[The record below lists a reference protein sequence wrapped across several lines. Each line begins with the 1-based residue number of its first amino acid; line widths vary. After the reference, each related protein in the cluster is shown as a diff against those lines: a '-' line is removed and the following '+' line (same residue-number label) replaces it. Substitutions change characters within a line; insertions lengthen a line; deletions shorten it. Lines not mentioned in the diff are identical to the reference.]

1 VGPQAALFGALAP
14 VVHGADERGQAPC
27 PCALASCR
35 RTGLLLHPLWRGVGG
50 CWRMMPA
57 RTTLAAVVLWV
68 CCGMG
73 CAPALTKPVATSLD
87 PVPSYIAPKLPDLI
101 AQEPVDLIAGE
112 PAPFDLVGLHARDL
126 NRILDALAEA
136 VGVVRILEAQIRADR
151 ALLTEREAA
160 LLDALGVG
168 RSNQT
173 RSAAAGFAAGVA
185 VGALGVGIACGATR

>member
-1 VGPQAALFGALAP
+1 MRLI
-14 VVHGADERGQAPC
+14 
-27 PCALASCR
+27 
-35 RTGLLLHPLWRGVGG
+35 LLLVVTLTG
-50 CWRMMPA
+50 CAPA

-112 PAPFDLVGLHARDL
+112 QAPFDLVGLHARDL

-136 VGVVRILEAQIRADR
+136 VGVVRILEAQERS
-151 ALLTEREAA
+151 LLELFREREAV
-160 LLDALGVG
+160 LIETVTVCRKNKPRDVL
-168 RSNQT
+168 
-173 RSAAAGFAAGVA
+173 AGFAAGCA
-185 VGALGVGIACGATR
+185 ACGGGVGIACGAAR

>member
-1 VGPQAALFGALAP
+1 MNPFHSSAAGRWRAAVGATTLP
-14 VVHGADERGQAPC
+14 
-27 PCALASCR
+27 
-35 RTGLLLHPLWRGVGG
+35 LLLALSL
-50 CWRMMPA
+50 
-57 RTTLAAVVLWV
+57 T
-68 CCGMG
+68 G

-101 AQEPVDLIAGE
+101 AQEPADLLACDE
-112 PAPFDLVGLHARDL
+112 CSVPFDGVLIHAPDL
-126 NRILDALAEA
+126 DRILDALAEA

-160 LLDALGVG
+160 LLDALGVC
-168 RSNQT
+168 RSNQP

>member
-1 VGPQAALFGALAP
+1 MRRRGGSGCARLRIGCGDDAVLRD
-14 VVHGADERGQAPC
+14 ADPIGDWFA
-27 PCALASCR
+27 
-35 RTGLLLHPLWRGVGG
+35 TVGG
-50 CWRMMPA
+50 
-57 RTTLAAVVLWV
+57 TLLAVFLALE
-68 CCGMG
+68 CCG
-73 CAPALTKPVATSLD
+73 CAPAITKPVATSLD
-87 PVPSYIAPKLPDLI
+87 PVPSYIAPKIPDII

-160 LLDALGVG
+160 LLDALGVC
-168 RSNQT
+168 RSNQP